1 MLTATILESDYILSN
16 NFGTTFIFNTFASY
30 GLKFIGAL
38 ALVLLLLLSA
48 LAGVEV
54 CSKTRVIEEVVDT
67 KSGANS
73 LNTKK
78 IYRFFSIH
86 IKNGVN
92 RMFIRFY
99 ASIIL

>member
-1 MLTATILESDYILSN
+1 MITATILESDYILSN
-16 NFGTTFIFNTFASY
+16 NLGTTFIFNRFARV

-48 LAGVEV
+48 LAGGEV
-54 CSKTRVIEEVVDT
+54 CPKTRVIDEVVDT
-67 KSGANS
+67 KRRANS

-92 RMFIRFY
+92 
-99 ASIIL
+99 

>member
-38 ALVLLLLLSA
+38 ALVLLLLSA

-67 KSGANS
+67 KRGANS